1 MVLHD
6 NKPKGHILKDHIL
19 KGHILPG
26 KRKIVGVDDKTHIL
40 KDRLDD
46 LLLFSVK
53 IDPSSPK

>member
-1 MVLHD
+1 MVFHD
-6 NKPKGHILKDHIL
+6 NKPKGHIV
-19 KGHILPG
+19 LPG

-46 LLLFSVK
+46 LLPFSVK